1 MKHPWLAYVV
11 VALLA
16 IGAGV
21 AIAGLPDDSPAA
33 DTLVITASSVSPASS
48 SPDSTAAADTTDA
61 PDTTEAASTTEAT
74 VVDSTTTSTT
84 ATTTTTP
91 TTVAPTT
98 EPPTSIP
105 DRADIIVVSA
115 NGSGLSGAAALNA
128 DRLEAAG
135 YVDVGLRNG
144 TQVFDFTV
152 IFYADGF
159 EDAAVRMT
167 GDLELLP
174 EFVAPLADAPV
185 VIQLPDDVQLL
196 AYIGID
202 RAR

>member
-1 MKHPWLAYVV
+1 MKHPWLAYAV

-33 DTLVITASSVSPASS
+33 DTLVITATSGP
-48 SPDSTAAADTTDA
+48 TAPGTTDAADTTDA
-61 PDTTEAASTTEAT
+61 PDTTDAANTTEAT
-74 VVDSTTTSTT
+74 VADSTTTSTA
-84 ATTTTTP
+84 ATTTISS

-105 DRADIIVVSA
+105 DRADIIVISA

-159 EDAAVRMT
+159 EDAAVRMA

-185 VIQLPDDVQLL
+185 VIELPDDVQLL

-202 RAR
+202 RA

>member
-1 MKHPWLAYVV
+1 MRHPWLAYVV

-16 IGAGV
+16 IAAGV
-21 AIAGLPDDSPAA
+21 VIAGLPDDTPAA
-33 DTLVITASSVSPASS
+33 DTLVIIATSGPPSSS
-48 SPDSTAAADTTDA
+48 SPDTTDA
-61 PDTTEAASTTEAT
+61 PSTTEAASTTEAT
-74 VVDSTTTSTT
+74 VVDSTTPSTT
-84 ATTTTTP
+84 SATPTTEPSAP

-98 EPPTSIP
+98 EPSTSIP
-105 DRADIIVVSA
+105 DRADIIVISA

-144 TQVFDFTV
+144 TEVFEFTT

-159 EDAAVRMT
+159 EDAAVRMA
-167 GDLELLP
+167 GDLDLLP
-174 EFVAPLADAPV
+174 DFVAPLADAPV

-196 AYIGID
+196 AYVGID
-202 RAR
+202 RAT